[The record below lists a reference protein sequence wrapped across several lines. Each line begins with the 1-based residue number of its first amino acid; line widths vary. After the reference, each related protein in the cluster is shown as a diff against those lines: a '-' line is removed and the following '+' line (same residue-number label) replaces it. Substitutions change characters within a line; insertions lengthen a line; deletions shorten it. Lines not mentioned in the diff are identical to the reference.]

1 MCVCVGGISVRG
13 GVAELIQIYKGNSM
27 DGVGWGDPHSSSP
40 FQSSPVSPNQLFQ
53 KSYIYFCPLLQIY
66 FISSTKRD
74 TRNLCV
80 SNRTVY
86 LPVYI

>member
-1 MCVCVGGISVRG
+1 MWGGG
-13 GVAELIQIYKGNSM
+13 GVFVAEITKIYKGNGM
-27 DGVGWGDPHSSSP
+27 DGVGGDPHSSIP
-40 FQSSPVSPNQLFQ
+40 FQSTPVSPSQLFQ

-66 FISSTKRD
+66 LISSTNRGSTNGD

-86 LPVYI
+86 LPVYV